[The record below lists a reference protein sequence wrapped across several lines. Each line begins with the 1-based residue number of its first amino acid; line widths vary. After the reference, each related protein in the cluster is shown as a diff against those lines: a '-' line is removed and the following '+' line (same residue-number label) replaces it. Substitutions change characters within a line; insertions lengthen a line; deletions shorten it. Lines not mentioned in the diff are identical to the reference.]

1 MVNKVSKRP
10 RRWTYEAFVAQ
21 SWSRKLLSSCGVDV
35 CCNPLHVRF
44 AEPLARTRVLVGD
57 YAHLADNPVRRAQ
70 RAYSR
75 KFRYGLSAHDVDRM
89 LQEQDGRCAICASE
103 FDPNVFAQTECV
115 DHCHSTKSVRS
126 LLCRKCNTGI
136 GQFADRPDLLRAA
149 ADYIERHAA
158 KAAK

>member
-75 KFRYGLSAHDVDRM
+75 KFRYGLSAH
-89 LQEQDGRCAICASE
+89 
-103 FDPNVFAQTECV
+103 VFAQTECV